1 MISQTDIPSSSY
13 WSPPTPQ
20 WTYDVFL
27 SFRSEDTRRNF
38 TDHLYTSLNQKGVF
52 AFRDAEQLEREQPIS
67 PELLK
72 AIEVSRYVIVVLSR
86 NYAYSTC
93 CLDELAKSVECM
105 KVMGQTILPVFY
117 DVDPSEVRKQMGN
130 FRKAFS
136 KHEEAFMDNTEKV
149 RKWRDA
155 LTEVADLYGWHLQD
169 GYESKIIEDI
179 VRYIFTKL
187 NQTISSIHM
196 DLVGMDSRVNE
207 VISCL
212 DTGLNN
218 VCMLGIWGMGGMGKT
233 TIAEVV
239 FDRIRSRFDAYSFL
253 ANVREVTEKQ
263 GLVHLHKQL
272 LSDIL
277 FESSVDVHN
286 IHMGINKIRQ
296 RLRTRMVL
304 IILDDVDQLEQLE
317 ALCGHSWFGSGSRII
332 ITSRDEHLLC
342 TYGVDKMY
350 KVKPLTDDE
359 ALQLF
364 CRKAFKKDQV
374 GEDFLELSKNVVEY
388 ANGLPLAI
396 EVLGSFLFGRSVE
409 VWSSALDRLKENP
422 DRRITD
428 VLKVS
433 FDALQ
438 DVEKKVFLDIACFFK
453 GEDKDRVTRILESS
467 CGYRPDIDIAVLME
481 KSLLTLFGRK
491 LWMHDLIQELGW
503 EIVRR
508 ECCEE
513 PGKRS
518 RLWLPKDIIHVFV
531 NNEGTLAVEG
541 IFLNLPKQEVVHVNV
556 DPFSKM
562 CKLRLLKISNVHFP
576 GSIRYLS
583 NELQLLEWHAFPFNS
598 LPSNFQS
605 DKLVEL
611 RMHSSRIKQVWRGN
625 KRWSMLQFIDL
636 SDSVYLIATPNFV
649 EVPNLEK
656 LVLQGCTR
664 LVEVHPSLGFL
675 KNLILLNMRNCKSIE
690 SLPPF
695 ISLESLKTLTL
706 SGSSRLKR
714 FPEIE
719 GNMKSLLELHLDG
732 TAIEDLPPS
741 IQRLTGLT
749 LMNLGGC
756 RNLFRLPSTI
766 QYLTSL
772 KTLILTGC
780 SELDDIPE
788 DLNCVE
794 YLEDLDISG
803 TAIRE
808 SSSIAAMKNLKTL
821 SFQGCKD
828 QPSKSWHSLFT
839 CWWWGRKGNVP
850 VSLLLPTSFSGLTS
864 LTSLNLSDCN
874 LIDGAIPDDLGT
886 LISLRTLDL
895 SANNFVHLPESIGQ
909 LSKLESLKLRN
920 CSRLQSLPK
929 KLPLSVRHVPADD
942 CTSLID
948 FPDQFKVWTS
958 DVSGMTTISALISS
972 KHQESSTSSPPDPK
986 HTKTWTSSTVP
997 GRSFFSFDPESD
1009 KLQQWKPVHD
1019 LSLPNQVLQKDIELF
1034 DYKSYS
1040 IKSCDYQNEIPKWFN
1055 NIATRDFISIPVPPD
1070 LKNDKKWMGV
1080 AIVFLVKRKPGVSQ
1094 IESDFASDYFYKCRV
1109 ETEEFQLE
1117 PFLLDWRHLN
1127 SVESNSEL
1135 LCAFY
1140 VPCVCFP
1147 RMLNESFV
1155 IGSVFETN
1163 NPCMEV
1169 QKCGIHLIYEQD
1181 VEKLIQTFIPH
1192 SFGIG
1197 GRQQLQQQ
1205 IPVLSKQSQQI
1216 IPSEPSN
1223 LNEVG
1228 KAASELGWFN
1238 LENDILR
1245 WEKFIPTCEEGSTV
1259 LLRRNIESVLPR
1271 YLEGLN
1277 HRYQNYDFSL
1287 SGSPAWFNTE
1297 VGTSVTIKLPQNLH
1311 KSKKWMGFSLCVSL
1325 AVEHQHIVKE
1335 DQYHGSC
1342 RLEMG
1347 KHYMNLSL
1355 NFESVISDKH
1365 HLLIVYIPRAM
1376 IPELFTQTSSRKICL
1391 SFITYRPA
1399 LKVKICGLRI
1409 LYKQDLQGFVQTIIQ
1424 CILGSSDTLLG
1435 YYNELVVKHWINLIL
1450 EQRHKVLTEE
1460 KHSPQECDHSTPH
1473 ERKFQ
1478 LISQNIRNWVWSDD
1492 HFALKLAGIEF
1503 PKWFLNPNKGDS
1515 AQIEVPQNLYDDGNW
1530 LGIALSVS
1538 SSIHEHPNIINDTP
1552 DSEFAREL
1560 ICDLNTQVDRDN
1572 KLRFTFDTDK
1582 DMWLHAHDLIWFVY
1596 IPRALFPESWNQLNL
1611 VGATFGSNG
1620 PGLGLHE
1627 CAIRLV
1633 FKEDVEELVQT
1644 LTVSE
1649 LSANCDHCKEAA
1661 EYGK

>member
-1 MISQTDIPSSSY
+1 MIGQTDIPSSSY

-27 SFRSEDTRRNF
+27 SFRSEDTHRNF

-52 AFRDAEQLEREQPIS
+52 AFRDAEQLEREKPIS

-72 AIEVSRYVIVVLSR
+72 AIEESRYVIVVLSR

-105 KVMGQTILPVFY
+105 KVMGQALLPVFY
-117 DVDPSEVRKQMGN
+117 DVDPSEVQKQMGN
-130 FRKAFS
+130 FGKAFS
-136 KHEEAFMDNTEKV
+136 KHEETFKDNTEKV
-149 RKWRDA
+149 QKWRDA
-155 LTEVADLYGWHLQD
+155 LTEVADLYGWHVQD
-169 GYESKIIEDI
+169 GYESKIIQDI
-179 VRYIFTKL
+179 VRYIFTKV
-187 NQTISSIHM
+187 NQTISSIYT
-196 DLVGMDSRVNE
+196 DLVGMDSRVNK

-212 DTGLNN
+212 DMALNN
-218 VCMLGIWGMGGMGKT
+218 VCMLGMWGMGGIGKT
-233 TIAEVV
+233 TTAEVV
-239 FDRIRSRFDAYSFL
+239 FDRIRSQFEAYSFL
-253 ANVREVTEKQ
+253 ANVREVTQKQ
-263 GLVHLHKQL
+263 GLVHLQKQL

-277 FESSVDVHN
+277 FESNVDVHN
-286 IHMGINKIRQ
+286 VHMGISKIRQ
-296 RLRTRMVL
+296 RLCNRMVL

-317 ALCGHSWFGSGSRII
+317 ALCDHSWFGSGSRII
-332 ITSRDEHLLC
+332 ITSRDEHLLR
-342 TYGVDKMY
+342 TFGVDIMY
-350 KVKPLTDDE
+350 KVKALTDAE

-364 CRKAFKKDQV
+364 CRKAFKKGQV
-374 GEDFLELSKNVVEY
+374 SEDFLKLANNVVEY

-396 EVLGSFLFGRSVE
+396 EVLGSFLLGRSVE
-409 VWSSALDRLKENP
+409 VWSSALDSLKENP
-422 DRRITD
+422 DKRITE

-433 FDALQ
+433 FDALE
-438 DVEKKVFLDIACFFK
+438 DIEKKVFLDIACFFK
-453 GEDKDRVTRILESS
+453 GEEKDRVTRILESS
-467 CGYRPDIDIAVLME
+467 CGYRPDIDVAVLIE

-508 ECCEE
+508 ECSED

-518 RLWLPKDIIHVFV
+518 RLWLPKDIIHVLV

-562 CKLRLLKISNVHFP
+562 CKLRLLKISNVFFS
-576 GSIRYLS
+576 GSIKYLS
-583 NELQLLEWHAFPFNS
+583 NELQLLEWHAFPFSS

-611 RMHSSRIKQVWRGN
+611 HMHSSLIKQLWRGN
-625 KRWSMLQFIDL
+625 KRWSMLKSIDL
-636 SDSVYLIATPNFV
+636 SDSLYLIATPNFI

-664 LVEVHPSLGFL
+664 LVEVHPSLGLL

-695 ISLESLKTLTL
+695 INLESLRTLTL

-714 FPEIE
+714 FPQIE

-732 TAIEDLPPS
+732 TAIEELPPS

-749 LMNLGGC
+749 LMNMGGC
-756 RNLFRLPSTI
+756 KNLFRLPNTI

-772 KTLILTGC
+772 ETLILTGC

-794 YLEDLDISG
+794 CLEELDISG
-803 TAIRE
+803 TAIRA

-828 QPSKSWHSLFT
+828 LPSKSWHSLFN

-850 VSLLLPTSFSGLTS
+850 VSLLLPTSLSGLTS

-886 LISLRTLDL
+886 LISLRTLNL
-895 SANNFVHLPESIGQ
+895 SANNFVCLPESIGQ
-909 LSKLESLKLRN
+909 LSKLESLNLMN
-920 CSRLQSLPK
+920 CSRLLSLPK

-958 DVSGMTTISALISS
+958 AVSGMTTISALISS
-972 KHQESSTSSPPDPK
+972 KHQESSTSSPLDQK
-986 HTKTWTSSTVP
+986 YTKTWTSSTVP
-997 GRSFFSFDPESD
+997 GRSFFSFGPESD
-1009 KLQQWKPVHD
+1009 KHQQWSPVHD
-1019 LSLPNQVLQKDIELF
+1019 LSLPNQVLQKDIELY
-1034 DYKSYS
+1034 DYKSHS
-1040 IKSCDYQNEIPKWFN
+1040 IKAACYQNEIPEWFSGR
-1055 NIATRDFISIPVPPD
+1055 ATGDFISIPVPPD
-1070 LKNDKKWMGV
+1070 LKNEKKWMGV
-1080 AIVFLVKRKPGVSQ
+1080 AIVFLVKGKPGVAHVK
-1094 IESDFASDYFYKCRV
+1094 SDSEASDYFYKCRV

-1127 SVESNSEL
+1127 SIESSSEL
-1135 LCAFY
+1135 LCFFY

-1155 IGSVFETN
+1155 IGTLFETN
-1163 NPCMEV
+1163 NRCMEV
-1169 QKCGIHLIYEQD
+1169 QKCGIRLVYEQD
-1181 VEKLIQTFIPH
+1181 VEQFIQTFIPQ
-1192 SFGIG
+1192 SFGFG
-1197 GRQQLQQQ
+1197 GRQQQQ
-1205 IPVLSKQSQQI
+1205 IHLLTKQNQQL
-1216 IPSEPSN
+1216 IPSDPSN
-1223 LNEVG
+1223 LKVG
-1228 KAASELGWFN
+1228 KATSESGWFN
-1238 LENDILR
+1238 LDNDILR
-1245 WEKFIPTCEEGSTV
+1245 WEKFIPTCEEASTV

-1277 HRYQNYDFSL
+1277 HRWQDYGFPL

-1297 VGTSVTIKLPQNLH
+1297 VGTSVTIELPQNLH
-1311 KSKKWMGFSLCVSL
+1311 KCKKWMGFSLCASL

-1355 NFESVISDKH
+1355 NLESLISDKH
-1365 HLLIVYIPRAM
+1365 HLLIAYIPRSM
-1376 IPELFTQTSSRKICL
+1376 IPELFTQTSPRQICL

-1409 LYKQDLQGFVQTIIQ
+1409 LYKQDLQGFVQTITQ
-1424 CILGSSDTLLG
+1424 CILGSSDTLFG
-1435 YYNELVVKHWINLIL
+1435 YYNDLVVKHWINLIL
-1450 EQRHKVLTEE
+1450 LQSCKVLTEE
-1460 KHSPQECDHSTPH
+1460 KQSPRECDT
-1473 ERKFQ
+1473 RLQQRRFQ
-1478 LISQNIRNWVWSDD
+1478 LISQNFRNRVWSDN
-1492 HFALKLAGIEF
+1492 HFAFNFAGIEI
-1503 PKWFLNPNKGDS
+1503 PKWFLNPNKGDC
-1515 AQIEVPQNLYDDGNW
+1515 AQIDMPPNLFDDGNW
-1530 LGIALSVS
+1530 LGIAVSGSV
-1538 SSIHEHPNIINDTP
+1538 SIHEHPNIIHDTP
-1552 DSEFAREL
+1552 DSEFDREV
-1560 ICDLNTQVDRDN
+1560 ICDLKPGVEFDN
-1572 KLRFTFDTDK
+1572 SLRLAFGTEK
-1582 DMWLHAHDLIWFVY
+1582 EIWLHARDLTWFVY
-1596 IPRALFPESWNQLNL
+1596 ISRALFPESWNKCHI
-1611 VGATFGSNG
+1611 VSATLGSNG

-1644 LTVSE
+1644 LTLCE
-1649 LSANCDHCKEAA
+1649 LSSNCGHCKQAA
-1661 EYGK
+1661 EYGN